1 MFCITRYRISEEE
14 EEEEINSENF
24 QNWPKS
30 EEKSRNPKNMPIS
43 DIIPIKNRKIVP
55 LKKNTPKK
63 KILLLSLIINK
74 IQHSNNN
81 TRTTTLEQQHSN
93 NV

>member
-1 MFCITRYRISEEE
+1 MFCITVGTISEEE

-43 DIIPIKNRKIVP
+43 DIIPLDN
-55 LKKNTPKK
+55 
-63 KILLLSLIINK
+63 
-74 IQHSNNN
+74 SN
-81 TRTTTLEQQHSN
+81 
-93 NV
+93 

>member
-1 MFCITRYRISEEE
+1 MYYRISEEE

>member
-1 MFCITRYRISEEE
+1 MISMKWRADSE
-14 EEEEINSENF
+14 NSENF

-55 LKKNTPKK
+55 LKKNYFFIGFT
-63 KILLLSLIINK
+63 
-74 IQHSNNN
+74 
-81 TRTTTLEQQHSN
+81 
-93 NV
+93 